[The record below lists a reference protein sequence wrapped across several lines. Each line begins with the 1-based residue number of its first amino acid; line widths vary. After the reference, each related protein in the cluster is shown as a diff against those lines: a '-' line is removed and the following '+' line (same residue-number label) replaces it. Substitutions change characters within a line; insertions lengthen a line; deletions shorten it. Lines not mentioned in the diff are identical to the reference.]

1 MASVCARGRLTLA
14 AAALKL
20 ANAIGNVPVGPVI
33 DADELSRQ
41 AAGGSASPAL
51 KHSQAALRQCHWATE
66 GDGYM
71 LGECLR
77 DVHDLNALPVTERV
91 WKGLRAGG

>member
-1 MASVCARGRLTLA
+1 MISRFPGAFRRNLA
-14 AAALKL
+14 APAGLS
-20 ANAIGNVPVGPVI
+20 IEPTGG
-33 DADELSRQ
+33 ADGIRPQHSR
-41 AAGGSASPAL
+41 
-51 KHSQAALRQCHWATE
+51 AALRQCHRASG

-77 DVHDLNALPVTERV
+77 DVHDLNALPVTTRV